1 MGWLRVSKRCDYK
14 HKYKITIYKMKHICM
29 VQEALGILVEDI
41 WQIFCSNGPLTV
53 LYATQRYMVVSFKD
67 VNEMPSNA

>member
-1 MGWLRVSKRCDYK
+1 
-14 HKYKITIYKMKHICM
+14 MKHICM